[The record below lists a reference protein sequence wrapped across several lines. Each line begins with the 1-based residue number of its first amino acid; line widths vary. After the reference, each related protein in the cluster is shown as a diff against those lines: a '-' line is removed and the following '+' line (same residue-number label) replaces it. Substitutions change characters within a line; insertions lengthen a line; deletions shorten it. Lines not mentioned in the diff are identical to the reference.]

1 MSVSLNTSLSIASSG
16 LSAVQYELAVASQ
29 NVANAS
35 TPGYLSEIANV
46 SSRQAGGQS
55 GGVVIQLTTRAVN
68 DALQNSLYSQNATVA
83 GLGVTVN
90 ALNAVSAVQ
99 GSTSADAGASGTLS
113 DQLGNLQN
121 SFTTLDG
128 SPSSAVD
135 QQAVVSSADALAS
148 SIRTTSATYQ
158 TQRQDAQQAIYS
170 EINTINSNLSTIGS
184 ISSQIVQL
192 QLTGQDTA
200 SLENQRSA
208 AMSTLSSSLNVKFTE
223 TSTGDMLV
231 TTADGTA
238 LPTHGVSGP
247 LSTTPMTTVGV
258 NDSYPETIPA
268 IEVNGR
274 DVTTSL
280 TGGMLGAN
288 LTLRD
293 TTLPTMQA
301 ELDSFSSSLAA
312 RFSDQGLTLF
322 TDASGASPATGSL
335 PVGGEVGFSSTIQIN
350 PLVKATPSMVRD
362 GSQAIQDP
370 SPGATPVPG
379 AIQTGAS
386 AFTPNPAGGPA
397 GFTTLISNVLN
408 YTFGT
413 TIAAGATPYAAAA
426 STGLGV
432 NQTLSS
438 PYAATGPLT
447 TLATTLTASQAQ
459 TIAAATTQQS
469 SQTDIQTTLQAN
481 LTSTSGVSVDD
492 QMANVV
498 ALQNAYESN
507 AKVVAAVQSM
517 FTALLTAIS

>member
-1 MSVSLNTSLSIASSG
+1 MSVSLNTSLSVASSG
-16 LSAVQYELAVASQ
+16 LSAVQYELAIASQ

-35 TPGYLSEIANV
+35 TPGYVSEIANV
-46 SSRQAGGQS
+46 SSRQSGSQG

-68 DALQNSLYSQNATVA
+68 EALQNSLYSQNATVA
-83 GLGVTVN
+83 GLDVTVN

-128 SPSSAVD
+128 SPSSVVD
-135 QQAVVSSADALAS
+135 QQSVVSSANSLAS
-148 SIRTTSATYQ
+148 TIRTTSATYQ
-158 TQRQDAQQAIYS
+158 TQRQNAQQAVYS
-170 EINTINSNLSTIGS
+170 EVNALNSNLSAIGS
-184 ISSQIVQL
+184 LSSQIVQL

-208 AMSTLSSSLNVKFTE
+208 AMSTLSSSLNVKFTQ

-231 TTADGTA
+231 TTADGTS
-238 LPTHGVSGP
+238 LPTHGLLGP
-247 LSTTPMTTVGV
+247 LLTTPVTTIGV
-258 NDSYPETIPA
+258 NDAYPGSIPA
-268 IEVNGR
+268 IELNGR

-280 TGGMLGAN
+280 TGGRLGAN

-301 ELDSFSSSLAA
+301 ELDSFSSTLAA

-322 TDASGASPATGSL
+322 TDASGASPATGS
-335 PVGGEVGFSSTIQIN
+335 PPANGEIGFSSTIQVN
-350 PLVKATPSMVRD
+350 PLVVATPSMVRD

-370 SPGATPVPG
+370 SPGATLVPG
-379 AIQTGAS
+379 AIPTGAS

-397 GFTTLISNVLN
+397 GFTTLVSNVLN
-408 YTFGT
+408 FTFGT
-413 TIAAGATPYAAAA
+413 TIAAGATSYAAAA

-432 NQTLSS
+432 NHTLSS
-438 PYAATGPLT
+438 PYTATGQLT

-459 TIAAATTQQS
+459 TIGAATTQQS

-481 LTSTSGVSVDD
+481 LTSTSGVSIDD

-517 FTALLTAIS
+517 FSALLTAIS